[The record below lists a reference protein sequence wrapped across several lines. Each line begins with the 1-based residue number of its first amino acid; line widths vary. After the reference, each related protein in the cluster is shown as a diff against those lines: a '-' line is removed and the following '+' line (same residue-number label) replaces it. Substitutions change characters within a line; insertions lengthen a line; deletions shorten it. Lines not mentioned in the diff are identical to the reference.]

1 MSQLNKIASAFV
13 VIIVLVVLLL
23 SGARLCVLRV
33 SVGEIGVRT
42 DVWTGGLVQEDF
54 GPGWHRD
61 FGPMHNWA
69 LFNATVQTLEMSQNR
84 HHKEKGWTTL
94 TLKSADGYSVD
105 LDVTVKY
112 RIKTGEAHKL
122 LQKKGEGD
130 KYKDTFI
137 QNALDACRI
146 SFGQMNTEDF
156 YNPETKVAKSE
167 EAKKILQT
175 LVDSLSVEV
184 IDILIRDVR
193 FDPSY
198 ERKIRD
204 RKLADQDALLNQS
217 KAKAAEQ
224 KGVTDTISAA
234 TEALVQEI
242 GAEKKGK
249 LVELQADLEAT
260 LAEIRA
266 KAVKFESEKK
276 SEADLYRA
284 EKEAEG
290 NLLLKI
296 SEAEGERLRN
306 EALAGTGG
314 KIMSALEAA
323 KNLSL
328 GDITVS
334 TQQHDFLD
342 IDQMLKKFGLSEEDF
357 KVEEKP

>member
-1 MSQLNKIASAFV
+1 MSQLGKLASGFGLIV
-13 VIIVLVVLLL
+13 VLVVLLL
-23 SGARLCVLRV
+23 SGARLCVYRV
-33 SVGEIGVRT
+33 SVGEVGVRT

-69 LFNATVQTLEMSQNR
+69 IFDATVQTLEMSKNR
-84 HHKEKGWTTL
+84 HHQNKGWTTL
-94 TLKSADGYSVD
+94 TLKSADGYAVD

-112 RIKTGEAHKL
+112 RIKTGEAYKL

-137 QNALDACRI
+137 QNALDALRI
-146 SFGQMNTEDF
+146 TFGRMNTEDF
-156 YNPETKVAKSE
+156 YDPETKRTKSE
-167 EAKKILQT
+167 EAKILLST
-175 LVDSLSVEV
+175 LVVSLSVEV

-217 KAKAAEQ
+217 KAKAATQ
-224 KGVTDTISAA
+224 KGITDTISAS
-234 TEALVQEI
+234 TEALIKQI
-242 GAEKKGK
+242 AAEKEGK
-249 LVELQADLEAT
+249 LVLLQADLQAK

-266 KAVKFESEKK
+266 KAVKFESQKK
-276 SEADLYRA
+276 SEADLFRA
-284 EKEAEG
+284 EKVAAG
-290 NLLLKI
+290 DLLLKI

-306 EALAGTGG
+306 EALAGSGG
-314 KIMSALEAA
+314 RIMSALEAA

-328 GDITVS
+328 GEITVS
-334 TQQHDFLD
+334 TQQHDFLN
-342 IDQMLKKFGLSEEDF
+342 IDEMLKKFGLTEEHF
-357 KVEEKP
+357 KEGAKQ